1 MIPCWEPLFA
11 RFLAGSG
18 RHVRSRPHQ
27 QFPKTAVNVKLLLP
41 PRQSRGVSY
50 RTLDQLAP
58 LVTQKYSG
66 IARPKCRDA
75 PTRAALRW
83 GIFAS
88 SSQLLAMDFALVA
101 SL

>member
-50 RTLDQLAP
+50 RTLGATRQPVSSRFRLGKDLAATAEMP
-58 LVTQKYSG
+58 ELTG
-66 IARPKCRDA
+66 
-75 PTRAALRW
+75 
-83 GIFAS
+83 
-88 SSQLLAMDFALVA
+88 
-101 SL
+101 